1 MIFYSSSPA
10 EMFRAGADMA
20 GMVAAVSSA
29 IAYASGMETSRIT
42 VSHEHGVL
50 FLDGVA
56 ADRKA
61 MENAWSIA
69 NHIAACPVRMLFEAI
84 SEQCSTKAAGS
95 V

>member
-1 MIFYSSSPA
+1 MIFYSSPA
-10 EMFRAGADMA
+10 EMYRAGAGMA

-50 FLDGVA
+50 FLDGIA

-61 MENAWSIA
+61 MEKALSIA
-69 NHIAACPVRMLFEAI
+69 NHIAACPVRMRFEAI
-84 SEQCSTKAAGS
+84 FEQCSTKAAGS
-95 V
+95 S